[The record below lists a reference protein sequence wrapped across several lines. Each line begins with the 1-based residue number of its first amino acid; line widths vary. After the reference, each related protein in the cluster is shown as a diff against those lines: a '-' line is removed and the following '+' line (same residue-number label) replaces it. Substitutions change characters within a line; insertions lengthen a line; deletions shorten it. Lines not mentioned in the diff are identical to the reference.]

1 VLRYTVLRLLVF
13 AVFLLVF
20 IWLGV
25 PDLWALLYAALFSMV
40 TSLFLLRGQRQQMA
54 DQLAAKVERRR
65 ARRADRIAAGRT
77 DEEDEDTEI
86 EGPRG

>member
-1 VLRYTVLRLLVF
+1 MLRYTVLRLLVF

>member
-1 VLRYTVLRLLVF
+1 MLRYTVLRLLVF

-20 IWLGV
+20 VWLGV

-40 TSLFLLRGQRQQMA
+40 TSLFLLRGQRQEMA
-54 DQLAAKVERRR
+54 DQIATRIERRR
-65 ARRADRIAAGRT
+65 AQREDRIAAGRT
-77 DEEDEDTEI
+77 DEDEEDTEI